1 MANQDTVDQL
11 TESVTSTTTDL
22 TAAHDEIQAKI
33 DALPDLTQLHD
44 SIAGLGTAAD
54 QLEKFAALASPKTE
68 APTSDPQPEPVVDA
82 SAEQPLEPDPLPQA

>member
-1 MANQDTVDQL
+1 MATQDTVDQL
-11 TESVTSTTTDL
+11 TESVTTTTTDL
-22 TAAHDEIQAKI
+22 NAAHDEIQAKI

-68 APTSDPQPEPVVDA
+68 APASDPQPEPAVDEPA
-82 SAEQPLEPDPLPQA
+82 VQQLEPDPPPQP